1 MLAAAITTTSPPLP
15 GAVEEWTRGVTG
27 MRGYRDGGVGG
38 DDGSS
43 ARHRQNA
50 GGGVEVDFSEEALEK
65 AGSMGKNAADFSTS
79 SAELSDAEKREV
91 AQLR

>member
-1 MLAAAITTTSPPLP
+1 MLASAITTTSPPLP

-50 GGGVEVDFSEEALEK
+50 GGGVEVVARTRD
-65 AGSMGKNAADFSTS
+65 GKTEVEILSREWDIQATS
-79 SAELSDAEKREV
+79 FLDKI
-91 AQLR
+91 